1 MFEGIERIAF
11 SKDWITI
18 VLMLVLALI
27 TIVKFVYSE
36 RFSKLFSLLYSEK
49 YYSDYL
55 KNKPLVFNKF
65 HLLLF
70 LVIIINVS
78 LLVFFSFK
86 TFNSSNISNEFT
98 FFIQVLILVILYIF
112 IRYFIGYFLG
122 VIFEIYENQ
131 KYVTFLKISNLSF
144 ISILTFPLLVL
155 INFSSISLHK
165 FLLVF
170 SIIIVLILSF
180 IRYYTILKNERIK
193 FNNLF
198 YLFLYLCALEIA
210 PFIVIY
216 KMFVY

>member
-86 TFNSSNISNEFT
+86 TFNSSNISNDFT

>member
-11 SKDWITI
+11 SKDWITVI
-18 VLMLVLALI
+18 LMLVLALI
-27 TIVKFVYSE
+27 TIVRFVYSE

-65 HLLLF
+65 HFLLF
-70 LVIIINVS
+70 LVLIINVS

-86 TFNSSNISNEFT
+86 AFIPSKISNDFT

-122 VIFEIYENQ
+122 IIFDIYEHQ

-144 ISILTFPLLVL
+144 ISILIFPLLVL
-155 INFSSISLHK
+155 INFSSVSLHK
-165 FLLVF
+165 FILIF
-170 SIIIVLILSF
+170 SIIIILILLF
-180 IRYYTILKNERIK
+180 IRYYTILKNERIN

-216 KMFVY
+216 KIFVY

>member
-1 MFEGIERIAF
+1 MFEGIERVAF
-11 SKDWITI
+11 SKDWITVI
-18 VLMLVLALI
+18 LMLVLVLI

-65 HLLLF
+65 HFFLF
-70 LVIIINVS
+70 LVLIINVS

-86 TFNSSNISNEFT
+86 TFIPSKISNDFT
-98 FFIQVLILVILYIF
+98 FFIQVLILVISYIF
-112 IRYFIGYFLG
+112 IRYFLGYFLG

-131 KYVTFLKISNLSF
+131 KYVTFLKVSNLSF

-155 INFSSISLHK
+155 INFSSVSLHK
-165 FLLVF
+165 FILIF
-170 SIIIVLILSF
+170 SIIIILILLF
-180 IRYYTILKNERIK
+180 IRYYTILKNERIN

-216 KMFVY
+216 KIFVY